1 MYEYEEDYKMD
12 EIEVGEVFTISDEKQ
27 EEHTVEVLAK
37 VTLEGTDYVA
47 VSFIEDVQEESEEDI
62 DIFFLKLD
70 DDGDLTAVESD
81 QEFNKV
87 SKAFD
92 ALLEVEED

>member
-1 MYEYEEDYKMD
+1 MD